1 MLPAHSVSLPKRTGQ
16 CGKSGKPI
24 AGAIFAVQLRRYV
37 MNLPA
42 FIARRYFFSRRKRS
56 FISWLS
62 LLAMLGVGVGTMALV
77 VVLSVFNG
85 MEELNRAIFRSVE
98 ADLTILPQRGKRFEA
113 KPALVG
119 QLRQLPGVHVLTGV
133 ATDNALA
140 RYGDS
145 QTVVRVKGVD
155 STYRQRHQ
163 LDSAMVEGRQVLT
176 RNGYNF
182 AIVANGVR
190 NNLTISPEDPLTPL
204 ELLFPDRNRKL
215 SSLSPD
221 AFRQQRLNVS
231 GVFFIEAT
239 NYDDLVLIP
248 LQVARE
254 LLGYTSDEYASLEIQ
269 LAPGTDELAVQA
281 AMQKLV
287 GNALLVRTRDE
298 LNPDLFRAIR
308 IEKLFVTLTLAFI
321 ILVASINTFFSLSML
336 VLEKKADIGIMG
348 AMGAEPGLIRRIFLI
363 EGAII
368 SLTGAA
374 VGLLAGLALCYVQ
387 ERYGL
392 IGFGTTSAIV
402 DAYPVK
408 VRFNDLVI
416 TVVVVLLVTAL
427 TSLFPAQRAA
437 QQLVVARK

>member
-1 MLPAHSVSLPKRTGQ
+1 
-16 CGKSGKPI
+16 
-24 AGAIFAVQLRRYV
+24 
-37 MNLPA
+37 MNLSA

-85 MEELNRAIFRSVE
+85 MEELNRQIFKSVE
-98 ADLTILPQRGKRFEA
+98 ADLTVLPRQGKRVELN
-113 KPALVG
+113 P
-119 QLRQLPGVHVLTGV
+119 QLIHRLHKIPGVQVLTGI
-133 ATDNALA
+133 ASDNALA
-140 RYGDS
+140 QYADS
-145 QTVVRVKGVD
+145 RMVVRVKGVD
-155 STYRQRHQ
+155 STYAQRHQ

-176 RNGYNF
+176 RDGFNF
-182 AIVANGVR
+182 AIVAEGVR

-204 ELLFPDRNRKL
+204 ELLFPDRARRV
-215 SSLSPD
+215 SALSPD

-239 NYDDLVLIP
+239 NYDDLVIVP
-248 LQVARE
+248 LAVARD
-254 LLGYTSDEYASLEIQ
+254 LLGYKPDEYASLEIQ
-269 LAPGTDELAVQA
+269 LNPGTDELAVQST
-281 AMQKLV
+281 MQQLL
-287 GNALLVRTRDE
+287 GNTLWVRTRDE
-298 LNPDLFRAIR
+298 MNPDLFRAIR

-348 AMGAEPGLIRRIFLI
+348 AMGAAPALIRRIFLV

-374 VGLLAGLALCYVQ
+374 VGLALGLALCYAQ

-392 IGFGTTSAIV
+392 VGFGTTSAIV
-402 DAYPVK
+402 DAYPVN
-408 VRFNDLVI
+408 VRFNDIAVTIVI
-416 TVVVVLLVTAL
+416 VLLVTAV
-427 TSLFPAQRAA
+427 TSLFPAKRAA
-437 QQLVVARK
+437 QQLMAGRK

>member
-1 MLPAHSVSLPKRTGQ
+1 
-16 CGKSGKPI
+16 
-24 AGAIFAVQLRRYV
+24 
-37 MNLPA
+37 MNLPI

-85 MEELNRAIFRSVE
+85 MEDLNRQLFKSAE
-98 ADLTILPQRGKRFEA
+98 ADLTVQPIEGKRFEA
-113 KPALVG
+113 SPALIG
-119 QLRQLPGVHVLTGV
+119 QLRQLPGVRVLTGV

-145 QTVVRVKGVD
+145 QAVVRVKGVD
-155 STYRQRHQ
+155 STYSQRHQ
-163 LDSAMVEGRQVLT
+163 LDSVLVEGRQVLT
-176 RNGYNF
+176 LNGYNF
-182 AIVANGVR
+182 ALVAEGVR
-190 NNLTISPEDPLTPL
+190 NNLTISTEDPLTPL
-204 ELLFPDRNRKL
+204 ELLFPDRTRRL

-221 AFRQQRLNVS
+221 AFRQQQLRVS

-248 LQVARE
+248 LPVARE
-254 LLGYTSDEYASLEIQ
+254 LLGYTANEYASLEIQ
-269 LAPGTDELAVQA
+269 LAPGISELVVQKK
-281 AMQKLV
+281 MQELV
-287 GNALLVRTRDE
+287 GKSLQVRTRDE
-298 LNPDLFRAIR
+298 MNPDLFRAIR

-321 ILVASINTFFSLSML
+321 ILIASINTFFSLSML

-348 AMGAEPGLIRRIFLI
+348 AMGADAGLVRRIFLL

-368 SLTGAA
+368 SLTGAT
-374 VGLLAGLALCYVQ
+374 VGLIFGLGLCYIQ
-387 ERYGL
+387 QRYGL
-392 IGFGTTSAIV
+392 IGFGTTSAII

-408 VRFNDLVI
+408 VNYEDLLV
-416 TVVVVLLVTAL
+416 TVVIVLTITAL

-437 QQLVVARK
+437 QQLVNSRR

>member
-1 MLPAHSVSLPKRTGQ
+1 
-16 CGKSGKPI
+16 
-24 AGAIFAVQLRRYV
+24 

-85 MEELNRAIFRSVE
+85 MEELNRQIFKSVE
-98 ADLTILPQRGKRFEA
+98 ADLTIQPLQGKRFEA
-113 KPALVG
+113 APALVG
-119 QLRQLPGVHVLTGV
+119 QLRHMPGVQVLTGV

-145 QTVVRVKGVD
+145 QTVVRIKGVD
-155 STYRQRHQ
+155 STYSQRHQ
-163 LDSAMVEGRQVLT
+163 LDSVMVEGRQVLT
-176 RNGYNF
+176 RNGFNF
-182 AIVANGVR
+182 AIVAEGVR
-190 NNLTISPEDPLTPL
+190 NDLTISPEDPLTPL
-204 ELLFPDRNRKL
+204 ELLFPDRNQRL

-248 LQVARE
+248 LPVARE
-254 LLGYTSDEYASLEIQ
+254 LLGYSPDEYASLEIQ
-269 LAPGTDELAVQA
+269 LMPGSDLLAVQA

-287 GNALLVRTRDE
+287 GDDLQVRTRDE
-298 LNPDLFRAIR
+298 MNPDLFRAIR

-374 VGLLAGLALCYVQ
+374 IGLVAGLALCYAQ
-387 ERYGL
+387 EHYGL
-392 IGFGTTSAIV
+392 VGFGTPSAIV

-408 VRFNDLVI
+408 VRSNDLVV
-416 TVVVVLLVTAL
+416 TVSIVLIITAL

-437 QQLVVARK
+437 QQLVADRK

>member
-1 MLPAHSVSLPKRTGQ
+1 
-16 CGKSGKPI
+16 
-24 AGAIFAVQLRRYV
+24 
-37 MNLPA
+37 MNLPV

-85 MEELNRAIFRSVE
+85 MEDLNRQIFKSVE
-98 ADLTILPQRGKRFEA
+98 ADLTIIPKQGKRFEA
-113 KPALVG
+113 APALVS
-119 QLRQLPGVHVLTGV
+119 QLRQLSGVQILTGV

-140 RYGDS
+140 RYDDS

-155 STYRQRHQ
+155 STYAQRHQ

-176 RNGYNF
+176 RNGSNF
-182 AIVANGVR
+182 ALVAEGIR
-190 NNLTISPEDPLTPL
+190 NNLTISPEDPLIPL

-221 AFRQQRLNVS
+221 AFRQQQLNVS

-248 LQVARE
+248 LPVARE
-254 LLGYTSDEYASLEIQ
+254 LLGYGPDEYASLEIQ
-269 LAPGTDELAVQA
+269 LTPGTDEGAVQA
-281 AMQKLV
+281 TMQQLV
-287 GNALLVRTRDE
+287 GNALQVRTRDE

-308 IEKLFVTLTLAFI
+308 IEKLFTTLTLAFI

-348 AMGAEPGLIRRIFLI
+348 AMGAEPGLIRRIFLL

-368 SLTGAA
+368 SLTGAT
-374 VGLLAGLALCYVQ
+374 VGLLAGLALCYAQ

-392 IGFGTTSAIV
+392 VGFGTTSAIV
-402 DAYPVK
+402 DAYPVDI
-408 VRFNDLVI
+408 RSNDLIV
-416 TVVVVLLVTAL
+416 TVSIVLVVTVLI
-427 TSLFPAQRAA
+427 SLFPAQRAA
-437 QQLVVARK
+437 QQLVADKK

>member
-1 MLPAHSVSLPKRTGQ
+1 
-16 CGKSGKPI
+16 
-24 AGAIFAVQLRRYV
+24 

-85 MEELNRAIFRSVE
+85 MEDLNRQIFKSVE
-98 ADLTILPQRGKRFEA
+98 ADLTILPGKGKRFEVV
-113 KPALVG
+113 PALLR
-119 QLRQLPGVHVLTGV
+119 QLRQTPGVQLMTGV

-155 STYRQRHQ
+155 STYMQRHQ

-182 AIVANGVR
+182 AIVAEGVR
-190 NNLTISPEDPLTPL
+190 NNLTITPEDPLTPL
-204 ELLFPDRNRKL
+204 ELLFPDRNRRL

-221 AFRQQRLNVS
+221 AFRQQRLPVS

-239 NYDDLVLIP
+239 NYDDLVLVP
-248 LQVARE
+248 LPVARD
-254 LLGYTSDEYASLEIQ
+254 LLGYGPDEYASLEIQ
-269 LAPGTDELAVQA
+269 LIPGTDELAVQA
-281 AMQKLV
+281 AMQQLV
-287 GNALLVRTRDE
+287 GSKLLVRTRDE

-348 AMGAEPGLIRRIFLI
+348 AMGAQPGLIRRIFLI

-374 VGLLAGLALCYVQ
+374 VGLVTGLAVCYVQ

-392 IGFGTTSAIV
+392 VGFGTTSAIV

-408 VRFNDLVI
+408 VRPNDLIVI
-416 TVVVVLLVTAL
+416 VVIVLVITAL

-437 QQLVVARK
+437 QQVVAARK

>member
-1 MLPAHSVSLPKRTGQ
+1 
-16 CGKSGKPI
+16 
-24 AGAIFAVQLRRYV
+24 
-37 MNLPA
+37 MNLPI

-85 MEELNRAIFRSVE
+85 MEDLNRQLFKSAE
-98 ADLTILPQRGKRFEA
+98 ADLTVQPIEGKRFEA
-113 KPALVG
+113 SPALIG
-119 QLRQLPGVHVLTGV
+119 QLRQLPGVRVLTGV

-145 QTVVRVKGVD
+145 QAVVRVKGVD
-155 STYRQRHQ
+155 STYSQRHQ
-163 LDSAMVEGRQVLT
+163 LDSVLVEGRQVLT
-176 RNGYNF
+176 LNGYNF
-182 AIVANGVR
+182 ALVAEGVR
-190 NNLTISPEDPLTPL
+190 NNLTISTEDPLTPL
-204 ELLFPDRNRKL
+204 ELLFPDRTRRL

-221 AFRQQRLNVS
+221 AFRQQQLRVS

-248 LQVARE
+248 LPVARE
-254 LLGYTSDEYASLEIQ
+254 LLGYTANEYASLEIQ
-269 LAPGTDELAVQA
+269 LAPGISELVVQKK
-281 AMQKLV
+281 MQELV
-287 GNALLVRTRDE
+287 GKSLQVRTRDE
-298 LNPDLFRAIR
+298 MNPDLFRAIR

-321 ILVASINTFFSLSML
+321 ILIASINTFFSLSML

-348 AMGAEPGLIRRIFLI
+348 AMGADAGLIRRIFLL

-368 SLTGAA
+368 SLTGAT
-374 VGLLAGLALCYVQ
+374 VGLIFGLGLCYIQ
-387 ERYGL
+387 QRYGL
-392 IGFGTTSAIV
+392 IGFGTTSAII

-408 VRFNDLVI
+408 VNYEDLLV
-416 TVVVVLLVTAL
+416 TVVIVLTITAL

-437 QQLVVARK
+437 QQLVNSRR

>member
-1 MLPAHSVSLPKRTGQ
+1 
-16 CGKSGKPI
+16 
-24 AGAIFAVQLRRYV
+24 

-85 MEELNRAIFRSVE
+85 MEELNRQIFKSVE
-98 ADLTILPQRGKRFEA
+98 ADLTIQPSQGKRFEA
-113 KPALVG
+113 KPELI
-119 QLRQLPGVHVLTGV
+119 RQLKQVPGVRVLTGV
-133 ATDNALA
+133 AIDNALA

-155 STYRQRHQ
+155 STYSQRHQ
-163 LDSAMVEGRQVLT
+163 LDSVMVEGRQVLT

-182 AIVANGVR
+182 AIVAEGVR
-190 NNLTISPEDPLTPL
+190 NNLTITPEDPLTPL

-254 LLGYTSDEYASLEIQ
+254 LLGYTPNEFTNLEIE
-269 LAPGTDELAVQA
+269 LTPGTDELAVQA

-287 GNALLVRTRDE
+287 GNTLQVRTRDE
-298 LNPDLFRAIR
+298 MNPDLFRAIR

-348 AMGAEPGLIRRIFLI
+348 AMGAEPGLIRRIFLL

-368 SLTGAA
+368 SLTGAT
-374 VGLLAGLALCYVQ
+374 VGLVAGLALCYAQ

-392 IGFGTTSAIV
+392 VGFGTTSAIV

-408 VRFNDLVI
+408 VRSNDLIV
-416 TVVVVLLVTAL
+416 TVLIVLLVTAL

-437 QQLVVARK
+437 QQLVADRK

>member
-1 MLPAHSVSLPKRTGQ
+1 
-16 CGKSGKPI
+16 
-24 AGAIFAVQLRRYV
+24 

-85 MEELNRAIFRSVE
+85 MEELNRQIFKSVE
-98 ADLTILPQRGKRFEA
+98 ADLTILPGKGKRFEVV
-113 KPALVG
+113 PALLA
-119 QLRQLPGVHVLTGV
+119 QLRQTPGVQLITGV

-155 STYRQRHQ
+155 STYMQRHQ

-182 AIVANGVR
+182 AIVAEGVR
-190 NNLTISPEDPLTPL
+190 NNLTITPEDPLTPL
-204 ELLFPDRNRKL
+204 ELLFPDRNRRL

-239 NYDDLVLIP
+239 NYDDLVLVP
-248 LQVARE
+248 LPVARE
-254 LLGYTSDEYASLEIQ
+254 LLGYTPDEYASLEIQ
-269 LAPGTDELAVQA
+269 LVPGTDELAVQA
-281 AMQKLV
+281 AIQKLV
-287 GNALLVRTRDE
+287 GSNLLVRTRDE

-348 AMGAEPGLIRRIFLI
+348 AMGAQPGLIRRIFLI

-374 VGLLAGLALCYVQ
+374 IGLVTGLAVCYVQ

-392 IGFGTTSAIV
+392 VGFGTTSAIV

-408 VRFNDLVI
+408 VRANDLIVI
-416 TVVVVLLVTAL
+416 VVIVLAITAL

-437 QQLVVARK
+437 QQVVADRK

>member
-1 MLPAHSVSLPKRTGQ
+1 
-16 CGKSGKPI
+16 
-24 AGAIFAVQLRRYV
+24 
-37 MNLPA
+37 MNLPV

-85 MEELNRAIFRSVE
+85 MEDLNRQIFKSVE
-98 ADLTILPQRGKRFEA
+98 ADLTIQPVTGKRFQA
-113 KPALVG
+113 SPALVG
-119 QLRQLPGVHVLTGV
+119 QLRKLPGVQVLTGV

-145 QTVVRVKGVD
+145 QAVVRVKGVD
-155 STYRQRHQ
+155 STYSQRHQ
-163 LDSAMVEGRQVLT
+163 LDSVMVEGRQVLT

-182 AIVANGVR
+182 AIVAEGVR

-204 ELLFPDRNRKL
+204 ELLFPDRNRRL
-215 SSLSPD
+215 SSVSPD
-221 AFRQQRLNVS
+221 AFRQQQLNVS

-239 NYDDLVLIP
+239 NYDDLVLVP
-248 LQVARE
+248 LSVARE
-254 LLGYTSDEYASLEIQ
+254 LLGYAADEYASLEIQ
-269 LAPGTDELAVQA
+269 LTPGTDEVAVQKI
-281 AMQKLV
+281 MQELV
-287 GNALLVRTRDE
+287 GQALQVRTRDE
-298 LNPDLFRAIR
+298 MNPDLFRAIR

-321 ILVASINTFFSLSML
+321 ILIASINTFFSLSML

-348 AMGAEPGLIRRIFLI
+348 AMGADPGLVRRIFLL

-368 SLTGAA
+368 SFTGAA
-374 VGLLAGLALCYVQ
+374 IGLIFGLGLCYIQ

-392 IGFGTTSAIV
+392 VGFGTTSAIV

-408 VRFNDLVI
+408 VEYKDLIVI
-416 TVVVVLLVTAL
+416 VLIVLAITAI
-427 TSLFPAQRAA
+427 TSLFPAKRAA
-437 QQLVVARK
+437 HQLVSERK

>member
-1 MLPAHSVSLPKRTGQ
+1 
-16 CGKSGKPI
+16 
-24 AGAIFAVQLRRYV
+24 

-85 MEELNRAIFRSVE
+85 MEDLNRQIFKSVE
-98 ADLTILPQRGKRFEA
+98 ADLTIQPVTGKRFQA
-113 KPALVG
+113 APALVS
-119 QLRQLPGVHVLTGV
+119 QLRKLPGVQVLTGV

-145 QTVVRVKGVD
+145 QAVVRVKGVD
-155 STYRQRHQ
+155 STYGQRHQ
-163 LDSAMVEGRQVLT
+163 LDSVMVEGRQVLT
-176 RNGYNF
+176 RNGSNF
-182 AIVANGVR
+182 AIVAEGVR

-204 ELLFPDRNRKL
+204 ELLFPDRNRRL
-215 SSLSPD
+215 SSVSPD
-221 AFRQQRLNVS
+221 AFRQQQLNVS

-239 NYDDLVLIP
+239 NYDDLVLVP
-248 LQVARE
+248 LPVARE
-254 LLGYTSDEYASLEIQ
+254 LLGYAADEYASLEIQ
-269 LAPGTDELAVQA
+269 LAPGTDELVVQET
-281 AMQKLV
+281 MQGLV
-287 GNALLVRTRDE
+287 GKALQVRTRDE
-298 LNPDLFRAIR
+298 MNPDLFRAIR

-321 ILVASINTFFSLSML
+321 ILIASINTFFSLSML

-348 AMGAEPGLIRRIFLI
+348 AMGADPGLIRRIFLL

-368 SLTGAA
+368 SFTGAA
-374 VGLLAGLALCYVQ
+374 IGLIFGLGLCYIQ

-392 IGFGTTSAIV
+392 VGFGTTSAIV

-408 VRFNDLVI
+408 VEYKDLIVTVLIVLAI
-416 TVVVVLLVTAL
+416 TAV
-427 TSLFPAQRAA
+427 TSLFPAKRAA
-437 QQLVVARK
+437 HQLVSERK

>member
-1 MLPAHSVSLPKRTGQ
+1 
-16 CGKSGKPI
+16 
-24 AGAIFAVQLRRYV
+24 
-37 MNLPA
+37 MNLPV

-85 MEELNRAIFRSVE
+85 MEDLNRQIFKSVE
-98 ADLTILPQRGKRFEA
+98 ADLTIQPVTGKRFQA
-113 KPALVG
+113 SPALVG
-119 QLRQLPGVHVLTGV
+119 QLRKLPGVQVLTGV

-145 QTVVRVKGVD
+145 QAVVRVKGVD
-155 STYRQRHQ
+155 STYSQRHQ
-163 LDSAMVEGRQVLT
+163 LDSVMVEGRQVLT

-182 AIVANGVR
+182 AIVAEGVR

-204 ELLFPDRNRKL
+204 ELLFPDRNRRL
-215 SSLSPD
+215 SSVSPD
-221 AFRQQRLNVS
+221 AFRQQQLNVS

-239 NYDDLVLIP
+239 NYDDLVLVP
-248 LQVARE
+248 LSVARE
-254 LLGYTSDEYASLEIQ
+254 LLGYAADEYASLEIQ
-269 LAPGTDELAVQA
+269 LTPGTDEVAVQKI
-281 AMQKLV
+281 MQELV
-287 GNALLVRTRDE
+287 GQALQVRTRDE
-298 LNPDLFRAIR
+298 MNPDLFRAIR

-321 ILVASINTFFSLSML
+321 ILIASINTFFSLSML

-348 AMGAEPGLIRRIFLI
+348 AMGADPGLIRRIFLL

-368 SLTGAA
+368 SFTGAA
-374 VGLLAGLALCYVQ
+374 IGLIFGLGLCYIQ

-392 IGFGTTSAIV
+392 VGFGTTSAIV

-408 VRFNDLVI
+408 VEYKDLIVTVLIVLAI
-416 TVVVVLLVTAL
+416 TAI
-427 TSLFPAQRAA
+427 TSLFPAKRAA
-437 QQLVVARK
+437 HQLVSERK

>member
-1 MLPAHSVSLPKRTGQ
+1 
-16 CGKSGKPI
+16 
-24 AGAIFAVQLRRYV
+24 

-85 MEELNRAIFRSVE
+85 MEELNRQLFKSVE
-98 ADLTILPQRGKRFEA
+98 ADLTIRPAKGKRFEA
-113 KPALVG
+113 KPALIR
-119 QLRQLPGVHVLTGV
+119 QLRQLPGVRVLTGV
-133 ATDNALA
+133 AIDNALA

-155 STYRQRHQ
+155 STYSQRHQ
-163 LDSAMVEGRQVLT
+163 LDSVMVEGRQVLT

-182 AIVANGVR
+182 AIVAEGVR
-190 NNLTISPEDPLTPL
+190 NNLTITPEDPLTPL

-254 LLGYTSDEYASLEIQ
+254 LLGYTPDEYTNLEIE
-269 LAPGTDELAVQA
+269 LTPGTDELALQA
-281 AMQKLV
+281 TMQTLV
-287 GNALLVRTRDE
+287 GNNLQVRTRDE
-298 LNPDLFRAIR
+298 MNPDLFRAIR

-348 AMGAEPGLIRRIFLI
+348 AMGAEPGLIRRIFLL

-368 SLTGAA
+368 SLTGAT
-374 VGLLAGLALCYVQ
+374 VGLVAGLALCYAQ

-392 IGFGTTSAIV
+392 VGFGTTSAIV

-408 VRFNDLVI
+408 VRSNDLIV
-416 TVVVVLLVTAL
+416 TVLIVLVVTAL

-437 QQLVVARK
+437 QQLVAARK

>member
-1 MLPAHSVSLPKRTGQ
+1 
-16 CGKSGKPI
+16 
-24 AGAIFAVQLRRYV
+24 

-77 VVLSVFNG
+77 VVQSVFNG
-85 MEELNRAIFRSVE
+85 MEELNRQIFKSVE
-98 ADLTILPQRGKRFEA
+98 ADLTIQPRQGKRFEA
-113 KPALVG
+113 TPALIR
-119 QLRQLPGVHVLTGV
+119 QLRQVPGVRVLTGV

-155 STYRQRHQ
+155 SSYSQRHQ
-163 LDSAMVEGRQVLT
+163 LDSVMVEGRQVLT

-182 AIVANGVR
+182 AIIAEGVR

-204 ELLFPDRNRKL
+204 ELLFPDRNRRL

-221 AFRQQRLNVS
+221 AFRQQQLNVS

-248 LQVARE
+248 LPAARE
-254 LLGYTSDEYASLEIQ
+254 LLGYGPNEYASLEIE
-269 LAPGTDELAVQA
+269 LTPGTDELAVQA
-281 AMQKLV
+281 AMQQLV
-287 GNALLVRTRDE
+287 GDARQVRTRDQM
-298 LNPDLFRAIR
+298 NPDLFRAIR

-348 AMGAEPGLIRRIFLI
+348 AMGAEPGLIRRIFLL

-368 SLTGAA
+368 SLTGAT
-374 VGLLAGLALCYVQ
+374 VGLAAGLALCYAQ

-392 IGFGTTSAIV
+392 VGFGTTSAIV

-408 VRFNDLVI
+408 VRANDLIVTVI
-416 TVVVVLLVTAL
+416 IVLLITAL
-427 TSLFPAQRAA
+427 ISLFPAQRAA
-437 QQLVVARK
+437 QQVVASRK